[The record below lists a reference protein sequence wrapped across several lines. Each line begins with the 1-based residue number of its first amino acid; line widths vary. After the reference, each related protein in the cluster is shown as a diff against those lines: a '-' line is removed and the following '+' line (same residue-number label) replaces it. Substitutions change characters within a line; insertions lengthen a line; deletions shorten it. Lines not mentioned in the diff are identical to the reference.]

1 VATTSTLI
9 FLSEPVGIV
18 KIIGMGITLSSP
30 TLGIGSYQKH
40 NFHNEKILKQIKTD
54 LKGI

>member
-40 NFHNEKILKQIKTD
+40 NFHNEKILKQIKAD
-54 LKGI
+54 L